1 MHWLRN
7 LHKSLST
14 FSNSFG
20 GNQMRLKK
28 IQIKNWQCFSF
39 INVSCRDFLVF
50 IGESNTGKSALM
62 KAILYFFQVRNLH
75 EGDLR
80 NSQLRFELTGT
91 FQKHTGEQL
100 SLRIAKNPTEEVSY
114 FLQEKGSWIEISE
127 ESYRDFV
134 YDVHVFYLPS
144 LMEVKYL
151 DYLFEKLFRYYK
163 MSKYRAFLERFEKEK
178 RKKASQ
184 GLYRHLFLEMLQ
196 VIAEREKSHHFWE
209 NAVLLWEEPEFY
221 LNPQEERACYESLV
235 QHTKLGLGAIVS
247 TNSSHFIDLNQY
259 SSLCIFRKK
268 KDEVEIFQYQGKL
281 FSGDEVIGFNMNY
294 WINPDRSELFF
305 AKKVVLV
312 EGQTDKMILCY
323 LAKKLRIYS
332 YQYSVIECG
341 SKGTIPQFIRLLN
354 AFRIPY
360 VVVYDKDNH
369 LWRNEVELFNSNM
382 KNKQIQKMIN
392 HKYGHWVEFEND
404 IEEEIYQ
411 ENRERKNY
419 KNKPFYALETVM
431 QRGYEIPRYL
441 EEKMRKI
448 YQNVE
453 ENLD

>member
-1 MHWLRN
+1 MYWLWS
-7 LHKSLST
+7 LCKSLPTRSD
-14 FSNSFG
+14 SLG
-20 GNQMRLKK
+20 GSRMRLKK

-39 INVSCRDFLVF
+39 INVSCRDFLVL

-80 NSQLRFELTGT
+80 NPQLRFELTGT
-91 FQKHTGEQL
+91 FQKHMGEEF
-100 SLRIAKNPTEEVSY
+100 SLRIAKNPTEEVCY
-114 FLQEKGSWIEISE
+114 FLQEKGNWIEISE
-127 ESYRDFV
+127 GAYRDLV
-134 YDVHVFYLPS
+134 HDVHVFYLPS
-144 LMEVKYL
+144 LMEPKYL

-163 MSKYRAFLERFEKEK
+163 MGKYKAFLERFEKEK
-178 RKKASQ
+178 EQKASQ
-184 GLYRHLFLEMLQ
+184 GLYRHLFLDMLRI
-196 VIAEREKSHHFWE
+196 IAEKERSHHFWE
-209 NAVLLWEEPEFY
+209 NAILLWEEPEFY
-221 LNPQEERACYESLV
+221 LNPQEERACYESLLE
-235 QHTKLGLGAIVS
+235 HTKLGLGVIVS

-259 SSLCIFRKK
+259 SALCIFRKK
-268 KDEVEIFQYQGKL
+268 KEEVEIFQYQGKL

-305 AKKVVLV
+305 AKKVILV
-312 EGQTDKMILCY
+312 EGQTDKMIVCY

-369 LWRNEVELFNSNM
+369 LWRNEVELFNSNL

-392 HKYGHWVEFEND
+392 RKYGHWIEFEND

-419 KNKPFYALETVM
+419 KNKPFYALEKVM
-431 QRGYEIPRYL
+431 EREYEIPRVL
-441 EEKMRKI
+441 EEKMRGI
-448 YQNVE
+448 YRSIE
-453 ENLD
+453 EIID